1 MTQAAPIVFLNSF
14 PGDSIGGG
22 EVQLLSLVSGLME
35 RGEDVVVAAAEGSRM
50 LEAARAIEG
59 LDVYPVDFRA
69 GSPTGIALSIA
80 RDIPHAAIV
89 VGTGFF
95 ANVVARQLG
104 VAIKSRIVNIAHVVP
119 GANRLQGEKW
129 ISRLARWALDTN
141 TRRFVD
147 RWVAVSDAAAQ
158 GLIAD
163 KVRADKVVTI
173 ANGID
178 VDEVRRRAGARLEHE
193 DVRIGFV
200 GRLEHIKAPDLF
212 VELAVRIPEATFVVG
227 GSGSLADD
235 LAVRAEALGVSDRV
249 ELLGFVDEVAPVLAS
264 FDVLVVPSRSESAP
278 MAILEA
284 QALGV
289 PVVATDVGGIPE
301 LVLDGKTGLLV
312 PGEDV
317 EALEGAVRR
326 ILSDAG
332 LRARL
337 VTDAAARV
345 ELEFTRGRMIA
356 RYAELFDELR

>member
-1 MTQAAPIVFLNSF
+1 MTQVSPIVFINSF

-22 EVQLLSLVSGLME
+22 EVQLLSLVSGLVE

-50 LEAARAIEG
+50 LEEARAIDG
-59 LDVYPVDFRA
+59 LDVHPVDFRA

-163 KVRADKVVTI
+163 KVRASKVVTI

-178 VDEVRRRAGARLEHE
+178 VDKVRKRAGVRSEHE
-193 DVRIGFV
+193 GVRIGFA
-200 GRLEHIKAPDLF
+200 GRLERIKAPELF
-212 VELAVRIPEATFVVG
+212 VELAARIPEATFVVA

-235 LAVRAEALGVSDRV
+235 LATQAETLGVAARV
-249 ELLGFVDEVAPVLAS
+249 EFLGFVNEVEPVLAS
-264 FDVLVVPSRSESAP
+264 FDVMVVPSRSESAP

-312 PGEDV
+312 PSEDID
-317 EALEGAVRR
+317 ALEAAVRQLLGDGR
-326 ILSDAG
+326 

-337 VTDAAARV
+337 VADARARV
-345 ELEFTRGRMIA
+345 ELEFTRERMID
-356 RYAELFDELR
+356 RYLELFDELR